1 MVTSVRSEREK
12 TKYSK
17 CKTFGFKR
25 KFRKNLFCLYYEY
38 FIVYSMENTS
48 FFPSRLQF
56 SVSQLY
62 KYIDSKSEKQLSRS
76 ISLDNAPLNR
86 FQSRIHRFTIDNL
99 IKSQLTFFFFSRN
112 VLSHVNR
119 RHFKSVLDNVLVC
132 YKIDFLRFDILPPD
146 TPRTSVNHKW
156 YNYLSIR

>member
-1 MVTSVRSEREK
+1 MHVTCNSVRFQQFRFGASIELVNRRNISNRTMVTSVRSEREK

-99 IKSQLTFFFFSRN
+99 IKSQLTFFFFQEMFY
-112 VLSHVNR
+112 H
-119 RHFKSVLDNVLVC
+119 
-132 YKIDFLRFDILPPD
+132 
-146 TPRTSVNHKW
+146 T
-156 YNYLSIR
+156 